1 MIPTSVVFIIRIPS
15 VKTEMACV
23 NFATYKKKK
32 KNPFGTKMDNTV
44 YFNNAWTCIQIII
57 VIRFIC
63 LFIHKKLRHLQT
75 EASKK
80 NVTFLILKD
89 VK

>member
-32 KNPFGTKMDNTV
+32 KKTPLEQK
-44 YFNNAWTCIQIII
+44 WTTQ
-57 VIRFIC
+57 FI
-63 LFIHKKLRHLQT
+63 LTMHEHAFR
-75 EASKK
+75 
-80 NVTFLILKD
+80 
-89 VK
+89 

>member
-1 MIPTSVVFIIRIPS
+1 
-15 VKTEMACV
+15 
-23 NFATYKKKK
+23 
-32 KNPFGTKMDNTV
+32 MDNTV

-57 VIRFIC
+57 VIRFIW

-75 EASKK
+75 EASEK

-89 VK
+89 VKYL